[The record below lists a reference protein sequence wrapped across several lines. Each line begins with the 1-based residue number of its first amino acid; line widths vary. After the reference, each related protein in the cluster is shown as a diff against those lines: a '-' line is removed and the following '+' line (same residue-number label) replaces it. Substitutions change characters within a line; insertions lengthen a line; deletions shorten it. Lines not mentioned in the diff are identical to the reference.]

1 MNISTFH
8 YKWVFT
14 LVDSTISINELRSHF
29 PILKQSINDQPL
41 IYLDNAAT
49 TQKPQSVIDSICAYY
64 SNDNANV
71 HRASHQL
78 SNRTTFAFEKV
89 REQVCH
95 FINAKSSKEIIWTK
109 GTTEG
114 LNLLANVLA
123 KQLQA
128 GDEIIISSLEHHANI
143 VPWQMLVESLAVVLR
158 VIPLNAHNC
167 IDMQAYKALLN
178 KKTKIVSI
186 THISNALGV
195 ISPVKEIT
203 TLAHQV
209 GAQVIIDG
217 AQAVAHEKVDVQD
230 LDCDFY
236 VFSGHKLFAPTG
248 IGVLYGKQN
257 LLEALPPW
265 QGGGEMIKSVSF
277 ERSTYNELPFKF
289 EAGTPN
295 IAGVIGLGSAIAFIN
310 GYDRQQ
316 LISHEQKLLLYVE
329 VQLLKLPNIKVF
341 CQGMDKFG
349 ALSFSVENEHPTDIA
364 MLLDAQGIAVRS
376 GSHCAMPL
384 MQVLNC
390 SGTVRVSFSI
400 YNTLQEAK
408 YFIHA
413 LEKVIK
419 MLE

>member
-1 MNISTFH
+1 M
-8 YKWVFT
+8 
-14 LVDSTISINELRSHF
+14 VDSTFSINELRSHF
-29 PILKQSINDQPL
+29 PILKQTINDQPL

-78 SNRTTFAFEKV
+78 SNRATLAFEKV
-89 REQVCH
+89 REQVCA

-143 VPWQMLVESLAVVLR
+143 VPWQMLVDSIGVVLR
-158 VIPLNAHNC
+158 VIPLNEYYC
-167 IDMQAYKALLN
+167 IDIEAYKKLLN
-178 KKTKIVSI
+178 DKTKVLSI

-195 ISPVKEIT
+195 INPIKEMT
-203 TLAHQV
+203 VLAHQV
-209 GAQVIIDG
+209 GAQVIVDG
-217 AQAVAHEKVDVQD
+217 AQAVAHEKIDVQA

-248 IGVLYGKQN
+248 IGVLYGKQS
-257 LLEALPPW
+257 LLETLPPW
-265 QGGGEMIKSVSF
+265 QGGGEMIKTVTF
-277 ERSTYNELPFKF
+277 ERTTYNELPFKF

-295 IAGVIGLGSAIAFIN
+295 IAGVIGLGSAIDFIN

-316 LISHEQKLLLYVE
+316 LKINEQKLLHYVE
-329 VQLLKLPNIKVF
+329 SELLKLPNVRVF
-341 CQGMDKFG
+341 CQDVNKFG
-349 ALSFSVENEHPTDIA
+349 ALSFTVQNEHSTDIA

-384 MQVLNC
+384 MEVLNC
-390 SGTVRVSFSI
+390 TGTVRVSFSI

-408 YFIHA
+408 CFILA
-413 LEKVIK
+413 LKKVLM